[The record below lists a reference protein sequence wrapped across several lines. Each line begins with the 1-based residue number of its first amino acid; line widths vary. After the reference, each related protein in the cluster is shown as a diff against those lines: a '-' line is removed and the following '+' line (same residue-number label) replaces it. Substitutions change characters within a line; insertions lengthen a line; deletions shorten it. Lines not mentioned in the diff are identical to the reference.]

1 MSTST
6 KSHGWPWLAS
16 LCLIISW
23 IALAEG
29 STGFQNP
36 TFVPPTTPTVPS
48 DTSSSVTVT
57 SSSSSSS
64 NNGTSPSNS
73 NSTAPARIPEWKQR
87 LPAPLNQK
95 TKTLQRILVPG
106 PGGRCV
112 EVYLLG
118 TAHVSIDSS
127 REVRSL
133 LEAVQPTVL
142 FLELCDQR
150 IPMLVAKTPPKTE
163 VEDPEAAATTTT
175 TTTKLNLWQR
185 IRQPRR
191 PKEAKSMYGM
201 AASLLTNM
209 QQDYA
214 ESLDVE
220 LGGEFRAAYEYWDQ
234 HRRSLLSSSSS
245 LDGANHTIDNSNNN
259 NAALHMILG
268 DRPLYLT
275 LTRAWESLGVWG
287 KTKLM
292 FGLVLSSFQKPNPD
306 ELREWMQNILSDDT
320 GDLLTESIAEL
331 AQHFPTLE
339 HVIIKE
345 RDAYM
350 ASKLYQTCRQLLSVS
365 SAPQTTRLVAIVGA
379 GHVEGMCH
387 WLTEGNGQTPEQILE
402 PLIKIKKAIPKED
415 CQILVHDIMEVNHQL
430 LQNMMQEL

>member
-1 MSTST
+1 MNQRLLFLNLFTTYEQETMSTGT
-6 KSHGWPWLAS
+6 KNHGWPWLAS

-36 TFVPPTTPTVPS
+36 TFVPHTTPTVPS
-48 DTSSSVTVT
+48 DNTVT
-57 SSSSSSS
+57 SSSSS
-64 NNGTSPSNS
+64 NNGTSSSNS
-73 NSTAPARIPEWKQR
+73 NITATATIPEWKQR

-95 TKTLQRILVPG
+95 AKTLQRIIVPG

-150 IPMLVAKTPPKTE
+150 IPMLVAKTPPKI
-163 VEDPEAAATTTT
+163 AAPTADAATT

-185 IRQPRR
+185 IRQPRQ

-201 AASLLTNM
+201 AATLLTNM

-234 HRRSLLSSSSS
+234 HRLSLSSSLEDS
-245 LDGANHTIDNSNNN
+245 NINNN
-259 NAALHMILG
+259 GALHMILG

-292 FGLVLSSFQKPNPD
+292 FGLLLSSFQKPDPD
-306 ELREWMQNILSDDT
+306 ELREWMRNILSDDT

-365 SAPQTTRLVAIVGA
+365 SAPQTTKLVAIVGA

-402 PLIKIKKAIPKED
+402 PLIQIKKAIPKED

-430 LQNMMQEL
+430 LQNMIQEL